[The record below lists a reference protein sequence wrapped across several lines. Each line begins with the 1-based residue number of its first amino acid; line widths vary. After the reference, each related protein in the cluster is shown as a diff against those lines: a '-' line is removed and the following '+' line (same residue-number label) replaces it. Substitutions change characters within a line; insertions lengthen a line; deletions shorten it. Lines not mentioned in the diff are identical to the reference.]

1 MVKEIQNKKVRPHQR
16 TLYLYVRESS
26 HRAIVCDLP
35 KTQLEESTAVH
46 GMIGPVGKLETALV
60 GAGEDQIGSSVVE
73 SNTAVN
79 IASFLGSQSLD
90 NETTHDKGQVVSGRE
105 ASRRQLNVFQVV
117 SDSLVTIG
125 SSGSESTTSENNRS
139 LLLRG

>member
-1 MVKEIQNKKVRPHQR
+1 MYVCENACR
-16 TLYLYVRESS
+16 TI
-26 HRAIVCDLP
+26 ACDLP

-46 GMIGPVGKLETALV
+46 GMIGPIGELETALV

-79 IASFLGSQSLD
+79 IASFLRSQSLD

-105 ASRRQLNVFQVV
+105 ASRGQLNVFQVV
-117 SDSLVTIG
+117 RHPLVTIR
-125 SSGSESTTSENNRS
+125 SSGSESTTGENNRS